1 MQIHELSLTFLL
13 WPRLIPVD
21 IHLRIPVELLTQ
33 LIQLFN
39 AVVLNRVVPV
49 IRAGQRRLK
58 NLRDVIH
65 ICTGQHILELRVLT
79 RIVRIRELLNFS
91 GCLLTPFNLHCSH
104 SLN

>member
-39 AVVLNRVVPV
+39 AVVLN
-49 IRAGQRRLK
+49 
-58 NLRDVIH
+58 
-65 ICTGQHILELRVLT
+65 
-79 RIVRIRELLNFS
+79 
-91 GCLLTPFNLHCSH
+91 
-104 SLN
+104 